1 MCLQEFTSICPID
14 AESTHPQE
22 VPDAEKLADKYA
34 KAAKEFFKELKLPHK
49 MGSAMPDEKERRKIL
64 RALKKSDLAI
74 DIKRNMM
81 YIQIYV
87 GDEIN
92 QNGG

>member
-1 MCLQEFTSICPID
+1 
-14 AESTHPQE
+14 
-22 VPDAEKLADKYA
+22 
-34 KAAKEFFKELKLPHK
+34 
-49 MGSAMPDEKERRKIL
+49 MPDEKERRKIL

-74 DIKRNMM
+74 DIKRNML